1 MQELL
6 HQRTA
11 WSQLLAVTAES
22 PDLIALPQATP
33 QLLRFPELEEKQP
46 QNLNPAAGTSQALQG
61 QQQPGGQIKPKGQL
75 EEEGGI
81 DMRKRVRLGFARLA
95 ARCMESDP
103 SKRPTFTDIVEELDK
118 LRCMLG

>member
-11 WSQLLAVTAES
+11 WSQLLAISAES

-33 QLLRFPELEEKQP
+33 QLLRFRELEGP
-46 QNLNPAAGTSQALQG
+46 RSQNLNPAAGTSPALEG
-61 QQQPGGQIKPKGQL
+61 QQQPGGQIKPKGRL
-75 EEEGGI
+75 EEEDGG
-81 DMRKRVRLGFARLA
+81 DMRERVRLGFARLA